1 MLSRK
6 IHNFISIIIA
16 LPTLLLFV
24 TGLTLAIKSKVPD
37 IQPYNQT
44 SERGRLTSNSKLVTL
59 DQVLE
64 GARSY
69 PDSHVD
75 SWSDVKT
82 LDIRPHLGMARVR
95 SQDHWEYQ
103 VDLHTGK
110 VLSAAPRYTSLIISI
125 HEGSFIGS
133 FYKWGV
139 TIPATIGLIILV
151 ITGVIIYIQSQRRK
165 KRVSP

>member
-1 MLSRK
+1 MISRK
-6 IHNFISIIIA
+6 THKFISIIIA
-16 LPTLLLFV
+16 IPTLVLFV
-24 TGLTLAIKSKVPD
+24 TGFMLAIKSKVPD

-44 SERGRLTSNSKLVTL
+44 SERGRLTSNSQLITL
-59 DQVLE
+59 SQVLE
-64 GARSY
+64 SARSY
-69 PDSHVD
+69 PDSHID
-75 SWSDVKT
+75 SWTDVKT
-82 LDIRPHLGMARVR
+82 LDIRPHLGMARLR

-139 TIPATIGLIILV
+139 TIPTTIGLIILV
-151 ITGVIIYIQSQRRK
+151 FTGVFMYVQTQRRK
-165 KRVSP
+165 KRG